1 MTIDIDK
8 LPLVVLPANHLIFK
22 EKKDVMEIANT
33 NQKLKRLILT
43 VSITVVGVIIANRI
57 INNKFYERREEN

>member
-22 EKKDVMEIANT
+22 EKKDVLEIANT
-33 NQKLKRLILT
+33 NQKLKQLILT
-43 VSITVVGVIIANRI
+43 VSFAVVGLIIANQI
-57 INNKFYERREEN
+57 IKKQNERRSEN

>member
-22 EKKDVMEIANT
+22 EKKDVLEIANT
-33 NQKLKRLILT
+33 NKKLKQLILT
-43 VSITVVGVIIANRI
+43 VSFAVAGLIITNQIIKKQN
-57 INNKFYERREEN
+57 ERRKEG

>member
-1 MTIDIDK
+1 MTVDIDK

-33 NQKLKRLILT
+33 NQKLKQLFLT
-43 VSITVVGVIIANRI
+43 VSIAVVGVIIANKI
-57 INNKFYERREEN
+57 INNQYHEKREEN

>member
-33 NQKLKRLILT
+33 NQKLKQLFLT
-43 VSITVVGVIIANRI
+43 VSIAVVGVIIANKI
-57 INNKFYERREEN
+57 INNQYYEKREEN

>member
-1 MTIDIDK
+1 MTVDIDK

-33 NQKLKRLILT
+33 NQKLKQLFLT
-43 VSITVVGVIIANRI
+43 VSFAVVGLIIANQI
-57 INNKFYERREEN
+57 IKKQNERGEEN

>member
-22 EKKDVMEIANT
+22 EKKDVLEIANT
-33 NQKLKRLILT
+33 NQKLKQLILT
-43 VSITVVGVIIANRI
+43 VSFAVAGLIIANQI
-57 INNKFYERREEN
+57 IKKQNERREEN

>member
-22 EKKDVMEIANT
+22 EKKDVLEIANI
-33 NQKLKRLILT
+33 NQKLKKLILT
-43 VSITVVGVIIANRI
+43 VSFAVAGLIIANQI
-57 INNKFYERREEN
+57 TKKQNERREEN

>member
-22 EKKDVMEIANT
+22 EKKEVFEIVNT
-33 NQKLKRLILT
+33 NQKLKQLILT
-43 VSITVVGVIIANRI
+43 VSFAVVGVIIANKI
-57 INNKFYERREEN
+57 INKKFYERREEN

>member
-22 EKKDVMEIANT
+22 EKKDVLEIANT
-33 NQKLKRLILT
+33 NQKLKQLILT
-43 VSITVVGVIIANRI
+43 VSIAVVGLIIANQI
-57 INNKFYERREEN
+57 IKKQNERRSEN

>member
-1 MTIDIDK
+1 MTVDVDK

-33 NQKLKRLILT
+33 NQKLKQLFLT
-43 VSITVVGVIIANRI
+43 VSFAVVGLIIANQI
-57 INNKFYERREEN
+57 IKKQNERRKEG

>member
-22 EKKDVMEIANT
+22 EKKDVLEIANT
-33 NQKLKRLILT
+33 NKKLKQLILT
-43 VSITVVGVIIANRI
+43 LGFAVAGLIITNQIIKKQN
-57 INNKFYERREEN
+57 ERRKEG

>member
-22 EKKDVMEIANT
+22 EKKDVLEVANT
-33 NQKLKRLILT
+33 NQKLKKLILM
-43 VSITVVGVIIANRI
+43 VIFAVAGVIIANQI
-57 INNKFYERREEN
+57 IKKQNERREKD

>member
-22 EKKDVMEIANT
+22 EKKDVMEIANA
-33 NQKLKRLILT
+33 NQKLKQLILT
-43 VSITVVGVIIANRI
+43 VSIAVVGLIIANQI
-57 INNKFYERREEN
+57 IKKQNEGRSEN

>member
-33 NQKLKRLILT
+33 NKKLKQLILT
-43 VSITVVGVIIANRI
+43 VSFAVAGLIITNQIIKKQN
-57 INNKFYERREEN
+57 ERRKEG

>member
-22 EKKDVMEIANT
+22 DKKDVLEIANT
-33 NQKLKRLILT
+33 NQKLKQLILT
-43 VSITVVGVIIANRI
+43 VSIAVVGVIIANKI
-57 INNKFYERREEN
+57 INNQYYEKREEN